1 MGLSAAA
8 SVRVG
13 NALGAGKPEQAKL
26 SSKVPV
32 VCTCK
37 KLNETRTENR
47 HVNNIRVSLSPYR
60 FIKPWLLICNIWKT
74 HPSAAFYCAIDWTG
88 YDATLI

>member
-26 SSKVPV
+26 SCIVPV

-37 KLNETRTENR
+37 KQQATQTN
-47 HVNNIRVSLSPYR
+47 VSG
-60 FIKPWLLICNIWKT
+60 
-74 HPSAAFYCAIDWTG
+74 PS
-88 YDATLI
+88 

>member
-13 NALGAGKPEQAKL
+13 NALGAGKPERAKL
-26 SSKVPV
+26 ACKVPV

-37 KLNETRTENR
+37 KQQTAQTDM
-47 HVNNIRVSLSPYR
+47 S
-60 FIKPWLLICNIWKT
+60 IKCLWA
-74 HPSAAFYCAIDWTG
+74 S
-88 YDATLI
+88 

>member
-13 NALGAGKPEQAKL
+13 NALGGGKPEQAKL
-26 SSKVPV
+26 SCKVPV

-37 KLNETRTENR
+37 KQQSRCGRGLDVGAVLHSWGTHYQTYRGGGGG
-47 HVNNIRVSLSPYR
+47 VLAYVSNM
-60 FIKPWLLICNIWKT
+60 WEQ
-74 HPSAAFYCAIDWTG
+74 
-88 YDATLI
+88 

>member
-13 NALGAGKPEQAKL
+13 NALGGGKPEQAKL
-26 SSKVPV
+26 SCKVPV

-37 KLNETRTENR
+37 EQQTTQSDTSIKSFWAVLNSCSTQTYQTYKGGGGCWL
-47 HVNNIRVSLSPYR
+47 VSG
-60 FIKPWLLICNIWKT
+60 T
-74 HPSAAFYCAIDWTG
+74 
-88 YDATLI
+88 